1 MSISFK
7 AEEGT
12 TSESSDDV
20 VGRFRSGFLTTGGRP
35 MSLDSFRV
43 TTGDPDIAQ
52 AVSEIMGSDETG
64 VSSWETSTEEKLQVF
79 TTTNELEIIVE
90 PSSIKASLVLWSRG
104 GKKIVET
111 DGTYLIVDGDV
122 TEDEWDGAHLPMAK
136 VKQNAKD
143 GVGPS
148 PSLQVYFRLAE
159 APGLGKFKYFSGA
172 WTAIETFN
180 QAKARIEELGQA
192 VRAILSLENVEFTAK
207 DGTDVSYYRPSLKV
221 LGPVEVAV

>member
-12 TSESSDDV
+12 STDTSDDV
-20 VGRFRSGFLTTGGRP
+20 VGRFRSGFLTSGGRP
-35 MSLDSFRV
+35 QSLDAFRV
-43 TTGDPDIAQ
+43 TTGDPDIAE
-52 AVSEIMGSDETG
+52 AVSELMGADGSG

-79 TTTNELEIIVE
+79 TTTSEVAIIVE
-90 PSSIKASLVLWSRG
+90 PASIKASLVLWSRG

-111 DGTYLIVDGDV
+111 DGSYLIEDGKLTDNQ
-122 TEDEWDGAHLPMAK
+122 WDGASLPMAK

-159 APGLGKFKYFSGA
+159 SPGLGKFKYFSGA
-172 WTAIETFN
+172 WTAIDTFN
-180 QAKARIEELGQA
+180 AAESRVESLGGA
-192 VRAILSLENVEFTAK
+192 CDAMLSLEKVEFTAK
-207 DGTDVSYYRPSLKV
+207 DGTEVSYFRPSLKV
-221 LGPVEVAV
+221 LGLAA